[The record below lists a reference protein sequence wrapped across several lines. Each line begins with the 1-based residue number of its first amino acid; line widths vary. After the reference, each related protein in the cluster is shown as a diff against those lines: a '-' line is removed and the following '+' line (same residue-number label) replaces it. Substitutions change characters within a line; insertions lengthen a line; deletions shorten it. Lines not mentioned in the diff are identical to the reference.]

1 MEAAPGIPRPRTRGA
16 RRRPPTPSP
25 LTSSDKRSIDA
36 AFPALSVPFSSP
48 RRPLTAQMTSPLK
61 TALSR
66 DFSSGE
72 RHSFGSV
79 EDHHLL
85 AQRLH
90 ASGLKRCVVQA
101 QLFPDVTGQRP
112 SEGLQPRK
120 RHEAGGYIS
129 NQSTEESAIE
139 HKPLV
144 PSLNINPTGAVLIP
158 SRPTSSSATAS
169 KAQRQRLLMS
179 AGANT
184 ARGASTTERF
194 LVQREPIS
202 ARDRYYVEQRS
213 TTAPEGMRLN
223 HRLRPPVM
231 TGGYVGTDGNVEEM
245 KRKVEIPEADGRGES
260 NQRHNDIVRDDIPG
274 RGDFLARRNEVK
286 TLTEKLVDGLTQG
299 GDFSGAGG
307 GRASSTPDG
316 AVTRDSFF
324 YLRRVDSN
332 PYNLEMTS
340 HSKINPK
347 DYYTVS
353 RLGITHFAPDGVEFQ
368 PLQKFERENYIYS
381 LLVKLPFFKKYRI
394 WKRFTIWKQVVSARK
409 RVHACMSLNNSLFIL
424 LPHLHEA
431 LLQLR
436 DACLDLQEARL
447 FGFEHPTGSGEP
459 VGWDADYTNVQQQQK
474 TYTLAEFSQRLKAQK
489 TRVERLVD
497 HFISDAEMTAKHA
510 CENYLYSFLQNTG
523 FNDVKPGGT
532 NRPRSSVVAAQRKE
546 SIIFQGDESQQK
558 PMTYTERATMKTQ
571 CRRVTKFLRVVEFLI
586 SDAMLRMAISSTV
599 HLRNA
604 LATYIRELDGEDNSE
619 DECPRCEEIKRSAT
633 FSMIPRST
641 IQPLL
646 RVEVVLQGATAP
658 LSSKTNAS
666 DRHQETRPSTIS
678 GGIYFPSSQ
687 DIPTK
692 FGEPMEMLEFIPSKE
707 KLRAQL
713 ETMVFNGLSAVTNR
727 DRLIRNS
734 MFKAYVEASM
744 EDSIQGGDG
753 DNDGGEVCS
762 EGMDLDIL
770 IMEDSIFVETLQS
783 LNTIV
788 LDTYDHA
795 EENCGELAIFL
806 ERYQENGNFCKLVS
820 DPSRYLNTDVHDFR
834 GYLDK
839 FLQEAQ
845 DVDFAADSA
854 PSGLLL
860 LDRVKLNGYLKPSP
874 RKCLDGLYKLI
885 PTVLHLLNEN
895 LTNEYTVA
903 NDGISTIPTTVEA
916 FSGSL
921 ALWRELQTG
930 QEDMEEKYNGVRSLY
945 HLLEEYRVKMTDTDQ
960 MNAFVL
966 TQKRS
971 QLKASIEFFE
981 SNCDQYVAK
990 FGVELEARLPSL
1002 VSNLTTVTNAL
1013 SNPILFDLKSDI
1025 NDTIVYL
1032 TQIEDDVLQLEAAV
1046 KQHFDYEKTL
1056 GLPMTTAFDEMDELK
1071 ADLAL
1076 KIDLWKAFR
1085 GWSSAVFS
1093 WEKLQFPDEIDFG
1106 SITEHIERLYAQIT
1120 KWEQKLSE
1128 GMGPLCTNLRSSVE
1142 EYRATMPILTDLRCQ
1157 SFEERHFM
1165 QLRELLGFNIR
1176 HLNLS
1181 PGSPNASVITLGELV
1196 KMHLSP
1202 FGLQINRIATD
1213 ATQELQL
1220 KDMLT
1225 KIVTLWDRLE
1235 FDVKP
1240 YKRSKDYYILDSLE
1254 GVYTMLEESLVNMT
1268 AVLNSKFVAPIKDTA
1283 VMWHKRLLMFQETFD
1298 AWIECQRKW
1307 MHLETIFSAPDIQ
1320 KQLPNEG
1327 ATFIGVNQFWKDLM
1341 RKTRD
1346 QRSCLK
1352 VTGAILIGASSASK
1366 SYKDGGGSSS
1376 GGGSGGVGQALLD
1389 NLTKHNSSLER
1400 IEKSLEDYLEMK
1412 RRSFP
1417 RFYFISNDELLEML
1431 AHAKEPQIVQRHL
1444 PKCFDALAKLDI
1456 SDDTA
1461 HGSTTV
1467 SSSQD
1472 IVAMI
1477 SPEGERVAFGR
1488 IIKARGNIEDWL
1500 NAVLVNMKV
1509 TLHKH
1514 VKNCL
1519 ADYQHSSR
1527 ETWLFRHP
1535 AQAVAVVSYIIWA
1548 KECELCF
1555 HSRSKDPVQ
1564 ELSLWH
1570 QTICTQLGN
1579 LTRLVR
1585 TNLTSVQR
1593 RVVVSLVTTDVH
1605 FRDIVESLVAKSV
1618 TDAND
1623 FLWQQQLRYKWYADR
1638 DECDIYQANCRIKY
1652 GYEYMGASSRLVI
1665 TPLTDRCWMTI
1676 TGALELRYGA
1686 APSGPAGTGKTETS
1700 KDLAKALGILC
1711 IVINCS
1717 NQMSYSMMGSI
1728 FNGVT
1733 QAGAWVCLDE
1743 FNRIDIEVLSV
1754 VGQQMSVL
1762 RNAQLMSLTEVLLD
1776 GKCVPLRD
1784 HHVIITMNPGYV
1796 GRTELPDNLKVSF
1809 RPVAMMVPD
1818 YALIAEI
1825 LLFAEGFLLAKPL
1838 SRKVTKLYKLCSEQL
1853 SQQAHYDFGM
1863 RAVRT
1868 VLTMAGSLKRSSR
1881 IIAASG
1887 SSSLNVTATDS
1898 AATSLN
1904 DENVIL
1910 IKAMVGANTPKL
1922 TDDDNRLF
1930 QGIVRDLFPD
1940 TLSSLGAVECNALI
1954 EGVGVFSPS
1963 SGHGGPSWIIVLEEE
1978 INEQLRLAGLQGP
1991 RQWTKKLLQ
2000 LFATLEVRVG
2010 VIQTG
2015 SIGSGKSTALK
2026 VLNAAVSALRERI
2039 AHPDA
2044 RFQRVVPFTLNPKSV
2059 SMIELYGFFHPITH
2073 EWTDGLASKLL
2084 RTCVM
2089 AKNEEMLAR
2098 QSANQAIGVGSDP
2111 STWNL
2116 PFYWIN
2122 FDGPIDAHW
2131 IESMNTVLDDN
2142 MTLCLANGERIKL
2155 LPRIQLLFEV
2165 ADTSAASPATIS
2177 RLGVVYYH
2185 PDCLGWK
2192 PFVETWASTLV
2203 APGMDPTPQTS
2214 PSLVSTPREPR
2225 PPTPLS
2231 TKAKTRVL
2239 KYFELFVEPGLAFI
2253 HSVSSSSNASRQVP
2267 FSTCDLGFVA
2277 TICHIFQAL
2286 LIHRAPPELFAIAR
2300 TPRSNLADAS
2310 SPESLLSL
2318 EDQRNRCLD
2327 LMFIFSFAWAIGGNL
2342 NLDLVKNVFQEFL
2355 DKLITSNEQHL
2366 SLDVMAID
2374 GKIPTPAGISQ
2385 TTGDVQD
2392 FFIDFQNLSFS
2403 PWANACQEQ
2412 SPQLQQPSEIV
2423 AGSLLVPTM
2432 DVLKYRYLVE
2442 LMALNAR
2449 QPILLTGATGSGK
2462 SAIVHNILDHH
2473 ARIAAD
2479 IDTSDLDTD
2488 SPLSVIAH
2496 GKILP
2501 HNLNLSAQTSSA
2513 GAQLTIESKFSKK
2526 RRTLL
2531 GAPVNKQLVVI
2542 FVDDVNM
2549 PTTEKN
2555 GAQPVIELLRQ
2566 YLEYGGLYDRERFFW
2581 KDINDS
2587 VLIAAG
2593 GLPGGGRQT
2602 LCPRFVRQ
2610 FSAVLCLP
2618 SCDADAMK
2626 AIFNSILA
2634 SHIAACG
2641 GSSVFAKNVKDTLLQ
2656 TADATC
2662 QLYQLVVQGLL
2673 PTPSKCHYTFNLRD
2687 VTKLMQGIVLGT
2699 GVSGTSV
2706 ASSKKGGAQPTCSL
2720 AANTVVNL
2728 WAHEGIRVFRDRLMD
2743 STDRRWFSEK
2753 LVEVANRVFGVSWT
2767 VDAIGIDSATARRR
2781 AQSTV
2786 DSGNP
2791 PKQEHSTLLFSPRR
2805 VDKTGNYAANS
2816 MKYDQV
2822 GDLNRFKMFLNGQI
2836 QEYNCS
2842 PTVQESRRPPL
2853 DLVLFEDAM
2862 IHIAAIARILI
2873 QPRGHAL
2880 LLGMG
2885 GCGKRSLARLAVF
2898 LTGYYC
2904 FEIELRKGYGL
2915 EEFREDLKPM
2925 MKLAVLGDTG
2935 EGPSTRQGSSINAV
2949 PTVFLLDDSQL
2960 TSDFFLED
2968 INTILNG
2975 GDIPKLFTTEE
2986 MERIIS
2992 DVRVLLERSISDAK
3006 SLNGGQY
3013 QGGIK
3018 SEFGEFTR
3026 KDSEDYFH
3034 MMVRNSLHFVICMN
3048 PLGEAFRARVR
3059 QFPALINC
3067 TTIDYFDEWPKSAL
3081 EYVAEFYLSQED
3093 PQAQP
3098 RSGPGMSR
3106 RPSTR
3111 DFASSSTI
3119 RSAVTALCVETH
3131 LSVSAALPAFL
3142 IKCRRRVYITSQ
3154 HYLDLISLFR
3164 RIHREKKAQWET
3176 KLQRL
3181 TTGVVKLE
3189 ETNSLVSTLQ
3199 EELVVLQPVLV
3210 SKTQE
3215 AEELLHQVAIDQTEA
3230 EQVAQRVRADEAVV
3244 KQQQREVSACQVD
3257 AQSDL
3262 DQALPALNAA
3272 VAALDSLDKKD
3283 ISEVK
3288 GFVKPPQAV
3297 QVVMEAVCIMLGE
3310 KADWDNSKRILS
3322 RSTFMAELKE
3332 YDKDN
3337 IPPAILKKIRKYI
3350 ESPEFA
3356 VEEVKKVSHAAMS
3369 LCMWVHAIDTYAR
3382 VVKEVAPKRQRLAEM
3397 NAVLEVANTKL
3408 ESKQQELAK
3417 VLDKVRKLKE
3427 ECDATLK
3434 EKQRLLDESVLTQLR
3449 LQNAEKLTEGL
3460 SDERVRWK
3468 NSITLLKQEG
3478 SSILGD
3484 SFLVAASLSYLG
3496 PFDGVFRCQLL
3507 AQWSDT
3513 TRSSIGASTS
3523 FLLASAYGDTR
3534 ELREW
3539 QLLGLPSNSFSTD
3552 NALFALKSKQR
3563 WTLMIDPQQQATQ
3576 WIKRLEVANHLET
3589 VKADDP
3595 NFMQVVEDCL
3605 VGGNPVLI
3613 EDVTEALNPSLE
3625 PVVAIKP
3632 SQRPADSKRTIRKL
3646 FVKLDDR
3653 LVETDAERF
3662 RLYLT
3667 TKLANPHFV
3676 PDVYIRVNV
3685 INFTVTSD
3693 GLEEQLLSDVVQRER
3708 MEVEERKHT
3717 LLASIARDQK
3727 QLQDLEIRILYLLT
3741 DAKGNILDDVE
3752 LIRTLETSKQTSNV
3766 VAQRL
3771 SESEATKQEVLEIR
3785 DQYQGVAVRG
3795 AMLFF
3800 VIADL
3805 ADIDP
3810 MYQFSLEY
3818 FNRLF
3823 IKSLNEAPVK
3833 RNLSERL
3840 VGLQHHITLAVYR
3853 NICRGLFKAHKQLFA
3868 LVVCLKIVISAG
3880 ELNQC
3885 DVVLLDRLV
3894 VDIDMPTSTE
3904 AESTNLNDSS
3914 SLNPPNDDVI
3924 GDLKHSADAVNR
3936 VFLAL
3941 SRRQPVFTELLT
3953 SYYRDN
3959 SAWTTWIASDNPF
3972 LARLPEAWDE
3982 TLPRFMRLV
3991 IVRWLR
3997 EDTFMMAIRCF
4008 IEQTLGAEFLDDAC
4022 ADVEMKDVYSDLDE
4036 STPCLFILSPGADPI
4051 STLEHY
4057 AREKGIDEDK
4067 YHVISLGQ
4075 GQGPIVEA
4083 KLVECKTQGYWLI
4096 LQNVHL
4102 AKSWLPELQTLLTN
4116 IKQEARSGEIHED
4129 FRLFLASFP
4138 VAYFPISVL
4147 QNSVKVMT
4155 ESPMGVKANLQRSMM
4170 LLKQMNADGNDA
4182 HLATLSSNVSMK
4194 LRLAFGLSFFHAIVR
4209 ERSKFG
4215 SLGWNLKYDFSDAD
4229 FVSAV
4234 TLQRRLLD
4242 AAANMMAAKGNTND
4256 FPKAEAGDDS
4266 TSNAQESSTGST
4278 FLELHAVPWDALL
4291 FLAGDIYYGGRVTDE
4306 FDRRCLM
4313 AVLRRFCS
4321 EPCFK
4326 RKSCKTHRSKST
4338 IRRVAKVLTKAR
4350 SASFLEDTIFSSDD
4364 GSFFAPEF
4372 QSEGDMVRFV
4382 DGLQDMDG
4390 PHVFGIHPNAHVS
4403 YQRQQTNRFVKLVM
4417 QLQPSTSEEDLSL
4430 MDSSSTDST
4439 SGGANGKGVKS
4450 MEQTVVSVSKA
4461 IHEQL
4466 PPPATLET
4474 IEARLLGR
4482 TRENWQDP
4490 LNVVLQ
4496 QEVAA
4501 CHKSVRHVDASL
4513 VELQHAIQG
4522 IAVMSATIEQSLHSI
4537 AAQQVPV
4544 DWNMND
4550 TNSTP
4555 TTESLSQW
4563 VKSLLDRYEF
4573 LHRWVERGRVPG
4585 NVFPLPF
4592 LSFPQGFFTAILQ
4605 RYSRKHG
4612 IPIHFLDFKFRV
4624 LSEAESVFITSI
4636 DVAAAQQNIEGEVAG
4651 QVDDGAY
4658 LTGLVLEGAHWN
4670 NELGCLCSSQPGIMR
4685 QNMPIIQ
4692 VLAQRNSTLAVAS
4705 STVPPKAPDNVVN
4718 TSTRNMVIGDT
4729 KAAARAKQPLKRG
4742 DTYRRSSRSLMGSD
4756 AEATEDS
4763 LSLNMYSCPVY
4774 RTAMRKGTLSTT
4786 GTSTNLVL
4794 AMDLPCQGEPDYFVL
4809 NGTALVCSNTFE

>member
-1 MEAAPGIPRPRTRGA
+1 
-16 RRRPPTPSP
+16 
-25 LTSSDKRSIDA
+25 
-36 AFPALSVPFSSP
+36 
-48 RRPLTAQMTSPLK
+48 MTSPLK

-72 RHSFGSV
+72 RHSFGS
-79 EDHHLL
+79 
-85 AQRLH
+85 AQ
-90 ASGLKRCVVQA
+90 
-101 QLFPDVTGQRP
+101 P
-112 SEGLQPRK
+112 
-120 RHEAGGYIS
+120 
-129 NQSTEESAIE
+129 STEA
-139 HKPLV
+139 
-144 PSLNINPTGAVLIP
+144 
-158 SRPTSSSATAS
+158 TSH
-169 KAQRQRLLMS
+169 
-179 AGANT
+179 
-184 ARGASTTERF
+184 
-194 LVQREPIS
+194 
-202 ARDRYYVEQRS
+202 DR
-213 TTAPEGMRLN
+213 
-223 HRLRPPVM
+223 
-231 TGGYVGTDGNVEEM
+231 GYVGTDGNVEEM

-316 AVTRDSFF
+316 AVPRDSFF

-381 LLVKLPFFKKYRI
+381 LLVKL
-394 WKRFTIWKQVVSARK
+394 
-409 RVHACMSLNNSLFIL
+409 
-424 LPHLHEA
+424 
-431 LLQLR
+431 R

-474 TYTLAEFSQRLKAQK
+474 TYTLAEFLQRLKAQK

-546 SIIFQGDESQQK
+546 SIIFRGDKSQQK

-678 GGIYFPSSQ
+678 GES
-687 DIPTK
+687 
-692 FGEPMEMLEFIPSKE
+692 
-707 KLRAQL
+707 
-713 ETMVFNGLSAVTNR
+713 
-727 DRLIRNS
+727 
-734 MFKAYVEASM
+734 
-744 EDSIQGGDG
+744 
-753 DNDGGEVCS
+753 
-762 EGMDLDIL
+762 
-770 IMEDSIFVETLQS
+770 
-783 LNTIV
+783 
-788 LDTYDHA
+788 
-795 EENCGELAIFL
+795 
-806 ERYQENGNFCKLVS
+806 
-820 DPSRYLNTDVHDFR
+820 
-834 GYLDK
+834 
-839 FLQEAQ
+839 Q
-845 DVDFAADSA
+845 DVDFVADSA

-971 QLKASIEFFE
+971 QLKASIELFE

-1085 GWSSAVFS
+1085 GW
-1093 WEKLQFPDEIDFG
+1093 K
-1106 SITEHIERLYAQIT
+1106 
-1120 KWEQKLSE
+1120 
-1128 GMGPLCTNLRSSVE
+1128 
-1142 EYRATMPILTDLRCQ
+1142 
-1157 SFEERHFM
+1157 
-1165 QLRELLGFNIR
+1165 
-1176 HLNLS
+1176 
-1181 PGSPNASVITLGELV
+1181 
-1196 KMHLSP
+1196 
-1202 FGLQINRIATD
+1202 
-1213 ATQELQL
+1213 
-1220 KDMLT
+1220 
-1225 KIVTLWDRLE
+1225 

-1268 AVLNSKFVAPIKDTA
+1268 AVLNSKFIAPIKDTA

-1352 VTGAILIGASSASK
+1352 VTGAILIGASSGSK
-1366 SYKDGGGSSS
+1366 SYKDGISSSS
-1376 GGGSGGVGQALLD
+1376 GGGSGGVGLALLD

-1477 SPEGERVAFGR
+1477 SPEGERVLFGR

-1652 GYEYMGASSRLVI
+1652 GYEYMGACSRLVI

-1676 TGALELRYGA
+1676 TGAWSCVMGRPPLQPNELLNDGEHFQWCDSSR
-1686 APSGPAGTGKTETS
+1686 
-1700 KDLAKALGILC
+1700 
-1711 IVINCS
+1711 
-1717 NQMSYSMMGSI
+1717 
-1728 FNGVT
+1728 
-1733 QAGAWVCLDE
+1733 AWVCLDE

-1762 RNAQLMSLTEVLLD
+1762 RNARLMSLTEVLLD

-1868 VLTMAGSLKRSSR
+1868 VLTMTGSLKRSSR

-1954 EGVGVFSPS
+1954 EGVG
-1963 SGHGGPSWIIVLEEE
+1963 
-1978 INEQLRLAGLQGP
+1978 QLRLAGLQGP

-2084 RTCVM
+2084 RTYV
-2089 AKNEEMLAR
+2089 
-2098 QSANQAIGVGSDP
+2098 
-2111 STWNL
+2111 
-2116 PFYWIN
+2116 
-2122 FDGPIDAHW
+2122 PI
-2131 IESMNTVLDDN
+2131 
-2142 MTLCLANGERIKL
+2142 
-2155 LPRIQLLFEV
+2155 
-2165 ADTSAASPATIS
+2165 TS
-2177 RLGVVYYH
+2177 
-2185 PDCLGWK
+2185 
-2192 PFVETWASTLV
+2192 FN
-2203 APGMDPTPQTS
+2203 
-2214 PSLVSTPREPR
+2214 PREPH

-2239 KYFELFVEPGLAFI
+2239 KYFDLFVEPGLAFI

-2267 FSTCDLGFVA
+2267 ISTCDLGFVA

-2327 LMFIFSFAWAIGGNL
+2327 LMFIFSFAGLSAPSC
-2342 NLDLVKNVFQEFL
+2342 
-2355 DKLITSNEQHL
+2355 SN
-2366 SLDVMAID
+2366 D
-2374 GKIPTPAGISQ
+2374 
-2385 TTGDVQD
+2385 
-2392 FFIDFQNLSFS
+2392 
-2403 PWANACQEQ
+2403 
-2412 SPQLQQPSEIV
+2412 
-2423 AGSLLVPTM
+2423 

-2442 LMALNAR
+2442 LMAINAR

-2501 HNLNLSAQTSSA
+2501 HILNLSAQTSSA

-2587 VLIAAG
+2587 VLIAAVG
-2593 GLPGGGRQT
+2593 CQEEVVKP
-2602 LCPRFVRQ
+2602 
-2610 FSAVLCLP
+2610 
-2618 SCDADAMK
+2618 
-2626 AIFNSILA
+2626 
-2634 SHIAACG
+2634 
-2641 GSSVFAKNVKDTLLQ
+2641 FAHD
-2656 TADATC
+2656 
-2662 QLYQLVVQGLL
+2662 LYGIQGLL

-2805 VDKTGNYAANS
+2805 VDKTGNYAVNS

-2842 PTVQESRRPPL
+2842 PTVQESRRAPL

-2975 GDIPKLFTTEE
+2975 GGIPKLFTTEE

-3018 SEFGEFTR
+3018 SEVGEFTR

-3111 DFASSSTI
+3111 DFANSSTI
-3119 RSAVTALCVETH
+3119 RSAVTTLCVEAH

-3164 RIHREKKAQWET
+3164 RIHREKQAQWET

-3181 TTGVVKLE
+3181 TAGVVKLE

-3297 QVVMEAVCIMLGE
+3297 QVVMEALCIMLGE

-3322 RSTFMAELKE
+3322 RSTFMAELKDGGSQE
-3332 YDKDN
+3332 
-3337 IPPAILKKIRKYI
+3337 
-3350 ESPEFA
+3350 
-3356 VEEVKKVSHAAMS
+3356 VSHAAMS

-3397 NAVLEVANTKL
+3397 NAVLEVANMKL

-3427 ECDATLK
+3427 ACDATLK

-3496 PFDGVFRCQLL
+3496 PFDG
-3507 AQWSDT
+3507 
-3513 TRSSIGASTS
+3513 S
-3523 FLLASAYGDTR
+3523 FDANFSLSDTR

-3539 QLLGLPSNSFSTD
+3539 QLLGLPSDSFSTD

-3576 WIKRLEVANHLET
+3576 WIKRLEAANHLET

-3595 NFMQVVEDCL
+3595 NLMQVVEDCL

-3632 SQRPADSKRTIRKL
+3632 SQRPADSKRTTRKL

-3717 LLASIARDQK
+3717 LLAN
-3727 QLQDLEIRILYLLT
+3727 
-3741 DAKGNILDDVE
+3741 AKGNILDDVE

-3785 DQYQGVAVRG
+3785 NQYQGVAVRG

-3818 FNRLF
+3818 FDRLF

-3868 LVVCLKIVISAG
+3868 LVVCLKIMISAG

-3914 SLNPPNDDVI
+3914 SLNPPNAM
-3924 GDLKHSADAVNR
+3924 S
-3936 VFLAL
+3936 
-3941 SRRQPVFTELLT
+3941 
-3953 SYYRDN
+3953 
-3959 SAWTTWIASDNPF
+3959 
-3972 LARLPEAWDE
+3972 
-3982 TLPRFMRLV
+3982 
-3991 IVRWLR
+3991 
-3997 EDTFMMAIRCF
+3997 
-4008 IEQTLGAEFLDDAC
+4008 
-4022 ADVEMKDVYSDLDE
+4022 
-4036 STPCLFILSPGADPI
+4036 
-4051 STLEHY
+4051 
-4057 AREKGIDEDK
+4057 
-4067 YHVISLGQ
+4067 
-4075 GQGPIVEA
+4075 
-4083 KLVECKTQGYWLI
+4083 
-4096 LQNVHL
+4096 
-4102 AKSWLPELQTLLTN
+4102 
-4116 IKQEARSGEIHED
+4116 SG
-4129 FRLFLASFP
+4129 S
-4138 VAYFPISVL
+4138 
-4147 QNSVKVMT
+4147 Q
-4155 ESPMGVKANLQRSMM
+4155 
-4170 LLKQMNADGNDA
+4170 
-4182 HLATLSSNVSMK
+4182 
-4194 LRLAFGLSFFHAIVR
+4194 
-4209 ERSKFG
+4209 
-4215 SLGWNLKYDFSDAD
+4215 
-4229 FVSAV
+4229 
-4234 TLQRRLLD
+4234 
-4242 AAANMMAAKGNTND
+4242 
-4256 FPKAEAGDDS
+4256 
-4266 TSNAQESSTGST
+4266 AQ
-4278 FLELHAVPWDALL
+4278 
-4291 FLAGDIYYGGRVTDE
+4291 
-4306 FDRRCLM
+4306 C
-4313 AVLRRFCS
+4313 
-4321 EPCFK
+4321 
-4326 RKSCKTHRSKST
+4326 
-4338 IRRVAKVLTKAR
+4338 
-4350 SASFLEDTIFSSDD
+4350 
-4364 GSFFAPEF
+4364 
-4372 QSEGDMVRFV
+4372 
-4382 DGLQDMDG
+4382 
-4390 PHVFGIHPNAHVS
+4390 
-4403 YQRQQTNRFVKLVM
+4403 
-4417 QLQPSTSEEDLSL
+4417 
-4430 MDSSSTDST
+4430 
-4439 SGGANGKGVKS
+4439 
-4450 MEQTVVSVSKA
+4450 
-4461 IHEQL
+4461 
-4466 PPPATLET
+4466 
-4474 IEARLLGR
+4474 
-4482 TRENWQDP
+4482 
-4490 LNVVLQ
+4490 
-4496 QEVAA
+4496 
-4501 CHKSVRHVDASL
+4501 
-4513 VELQHAIQG
+4513 
-4522 IAVMSATIEQSLHSI
+4522 
-4537 AAQQVPV
+4537 
-4544 DWNMND
+4544 
-4550 TNSTP
+4550 
-4555 TTESLSQW
+4555 
-4563 VKSLLDRYEF
+4563 
-4573 LHRWVERGRVPG
+4573 
-4585 NVFPLPF
+4585 
-4592 LSFPQGFFTAILQ
+4592 
-4605 RYSRKHG
+4605 
-4612 IPIHFLDFKFRV
+4612 
-4624 LSEAESVFITSI
+4624 
-4636 DVAAAQQNIEGEVAG
+4636 
-4651 QVDDGAY
+4651 
-4658 LTGLVLEGAHWN
+4658 
-4670 NELGCLCSSQPGIMR
+4670 
-4685 QNMPIIQ
+4685 
-4692 VLAQRNSTLAVAS
+4692 
-4705 STVPPKAPDNVVN
+4705 
-4718 TSTRNMVIGDT
+4718 
-4729 KAAARAKQPLKRG
+4729 
-4742 DTYRRSSRSLMGSD
+4742 
-4756 AEATEDS
+4756 
-4763 LSLNMYSCPVY
+4763 
-4774 RTAMRKGTLSTT
+4774 
-4786 GTSTNLVL
+4786 
-4794 AMDLPCQGEPDYFVL
+4794 
-4809 NGTALVCSNTFE
+4809 

>member
-1 MEAAPGIPRPRTRGA
+1 M
-16 RRRPPTPSP
+16 
-25 LTSSDKRSIDA
+25 
-36 AFPALSVPFSSP
+36 
-48 RRPLTAQMTSPLK
+48 Q
-61 TALSR
+61 TALFR
-66 DFSSGE
+66 DSSSSE
-72 RHSFGSV
+72 QHAFGRT
-79 EDHHLL
+79 EDRRVLDE
-85 AQRLH
+85 RLH
-90 ASGLKRCVVQA
+90 ASGLKRSVVQA
-101 QLFPDVTGQRP
+101 QLFPDVPGQNS
-112 SEGLQPRK
+112 SEGLKPRK
-120 RHEAGGYIS
+120 RLEVACHS
-129 NQSTEESAIE
+129 NNQSGEESDLRY
-139 HKPLV
+139 KPLV
-144 PSLNINPTGAVLIP
+144 PSLNINPTGTVLIP
-158 SRPTSSSATAS
+158 SRPKSSSASAS
-169 KAQRQRLLMS
+169 KAQRLRLLMS

-184 ARGASTTERF
+184 TREIRKIERTK
-194 LVQREPIS
+194 LEREPMS

-213 TTAPEGMRLN
+213 TTAPGGMRRK

-231 TGGYVGTDGNVEEM
+231 TGGNVSNDGIVKAMEN
-245 KRKVEIPEADGRGES
+245 KVEIPKAQDRGES
-260 NQRHNDIVRDDIPG
+260 KQRRHNFLSEETPR
-274 RGDFLARRNEVK
+274 RGDLLARRDEVR
-286 TLTEKLVDGLTQG
+286 TLTEKLVEGLTQG
-299 GDFSGAGG
+299 SNSSGADTGVP
-307 GRASSTPDG
+307 SWTPGG
-316 AVTRDSFF
+316 AVPRDSFF

-332 PYNLEMTS
+332 PYNLEMAS
-340 HSKINPK
+340 HSKIDPK

-353 RLGITHFAPDGVEFQ
+353 RLGITHFASEGVEFQ
-368 PLQKFERENYIYS
+368 SLQKFERENYIYS

-394 WKRFTIWKQVVSARK
+394 WKRFTIWKQVVCARK
-409 RVHACMSLNNSLFIL
+409 RVDACMSLNNSLFIL

-436 DACLDLQEARL
+436 HACLDLQQARL
-447 FGFEHPTGSGEP
+447 FDFEHPTGPGEP
-459 VGWDADYTNVQQQQK
+459 AGWDTDSINTQQQK
-474 TYTLAEFSQRLKAQK
+474 TYTLAEFLQRLKAQK

-510 CENYLYSFLQNTG
+510 CEKYLYSFLQHTG
-523 FNDVKPGGT
+523 FNDVKPCST
-532 NRPRSSVVAAQRKE
+532 DRPRSSVAAAQRKV
-546 SIIFQGDESQQK
+546 STSALGVASQQK

-571 CRRVTKFLRVVEFLI
+571 CRRITKFLRVVEFLI

-604 LATYIRELDGEDNSE
+604 LATYIRDLNDDEDSG

-633 FSMIPRST
+633 FPTISRST
-641 IQPLL
+641 TQPLL
-646 RVEVVLQGATAP
+646 RVEVVLHGTSTS
-658 LSSKTNAS
+658 LRT
-666 DRHQETRPSTIS
+666 STIS
-678 GGIYFPSSQ
+678 GGTYSHDVPVRL
-687 DIPTK
+687 DD
-692 FGEPMEMLEFIPSKE
+692 PMKILEFIPSKE
-707 KLRAQL
+707 TLRSQL
-713 ETMVFNGLSAVTNR
+713 ETMVFNGLSAITNR

-734 MFKAYVEASM
+734 MFKVYVEASM
-744 EDSIQGGDG
+744 EDTIQGGDG
-753 DNDGGEVCS
+753 DSDGGELSS
-762 EGMDLDIL
+762 EGNLDIL
-770 IMEDSIFVETLQS
+770 IMEDSIFAETLQS
-783 LNTIV
+783 VTTIV
-788 LDTYDHA
+788 LDAYNHA
-795 EENCGELAIFL
+795 EENCENLVVYL
-806 ERYQENGNFCKLVS
+806 ERYLENGSFCKLVS

-834 GYLDK
+834 GFLDK

-845 DVDFAADSA
+845 DVDFVADNS
-854 PSGLLL
+854 PCGLLM
-860 LDRVKLNGYLKPSP
+860 LDRMKLNGYLKPSP
-874 RKCLDGLYKLI
+874 RKCLDVLYKLI
-885 PTVLHLLNEN
+885 PIVLRQLNDD

-903 NDGISTIPTTVEA
+903 NDRISTIPTTVEA
-916 FSGSL
+916 FSESL
-921 ALWRELQTG
+921 ALLRELQIG
-930 QEDMEEKYNGVRSLY
+930 QDAMEEKYNGVRSLY
-945 HLLEEYRVKMTDTDQ
+945 RLLEEYRVKMTDTDQ

-971 QLKASIEFFE
+971 QLKASIDLFE
-981 SNCDQYVAK
+981 SNRDQYVAK
-990 FGVELEARLPSL
+990 FSVELEARLPNL
-1002 VSNLTTVTNAL
+1002 VSNLTSVANAL
-1013 SNPILFDLKSDI
+1013 SDPILFDLKSDI
-1025 NDTIVYL
+1025 NETIIYL
-1032 TQIEDDVLQLEAAV
+1032 TQIEDNVLQLEAGV
-1046 KQHFDYEKTL
+1046 KLHHDYEKIL
-1056 GLPMTTAFDEMDELK
+1056 GLPMTTAFDEMDDLK
-1071 ADLAL
+1071 VDLAL
-1076 KIDLWKAFR
+1076 KNDLWKAFR
-1085 GWSSAVFS
+1085 DWSVAVS
-1093 WEKLQFPDEIDFG
+1093 LWEKQQFPDEIDFG
-1106 SITEHIERLYAQIT
+1106 SISEHTERLYVQIT

-1128 GMGPLCTNLRSSVE
+1128 GMGPLCTYLKSSVD
-1142 EYRATMPILTDLRCQ
+1142 EYRATLPILMDLRCQ
-1157 SFEERHFM
+1157 SFEDRHFV
-1165 QLRELLGFNIR
+1165 QLRELLGINIR
-1176 HLNLS
+1176 HLGLS
-1181 PGSPNASVITLGELV
+1181 PGAPNSSVLTLGELV
-1196 KMHLSP
+1196 KMHLAP
-1202 FGLQINRIATD
+1202 FGPQVNRIASD
-1213 ATQELQL
+1213 ATQERQL

-1225 KIVTLWDRLE
+1225 KIVVLWDRLE
-1235 FDVKP
+1235 FDVKQ
-1240 YKRSKDYYILDSLE
+1240 YKKSKDYYILDAIESF
-1254 GVYTMLEESLVNMT
+1254 YTMLEESLVNMT
-1268 AVLNSKFVAPIKDTA
+1268 AVLNSKFVAPIKETA
-1283 VMWHKRLLMFQETFD
+1283 VMWHKRLLLFQETFD

-1327 ATFIGVNQFWKDLM
+1327 ATFIGINQFWKELM

-1346 QRSCLK
+1346 QRGCLK
-1352 VTGAILIGASSASK
+1352 ITGAILIGASSGSK
-1366 SYKDGGGSSS
+1366 TYKDGSSSS

-1389 NLTKHNSSLER
+1389 ILTKHNASLER

-1417 RFYFISNDELLEML
+1417 RFYFISNDELLEIL

-1456 SDDTA
+1456 SDDSA
-1461 HGSTTV
+1461 HGSSAV
-1467 SSSQD
+1467 SSAQD

-1488 IIKARGNIEDWL
+1488 IIKARGNVEDWL

-1514 VKNCL
+1514 VKSCL

-1548 KECELCF
+1548 RECEFCF
-1555 HSRSKDPVQ
+1555 RSRSQNPVQ

-1605 FRDIVESLVAKSV
+1605 FRDIVESLVVKNV

-1623 FLWQQQLRYKWYADR
+1623 FLWQQQLRYQWYADR
-1638 DECDIYQANCRIKY
+1638 DECEIYQANCRIKY
-1652 GYEYMGASSRLVI
+1652 GYEYMGACSRLVI

-1754 VGQQMSVL
+1754 VGQQMSIL
-1762 RNAQLMSLTEVLLD
+1762 RSARLMNSTEVLLD

-1784 HHVIITMNPGYV
+1784 HHVIITMNPGYI

-1863 RAVRT
+1863 RAVRA
-1868 VLTMAGSLKRSSR
+1868 VLTLAGTLKRSST

-1887 SSSLNVTATDS
+1887 SFSMNVTDPAV
-1898 AATSLN
+1898 TSSN

-1922 TDDDNRLF
+1922 TDADNRLF
-1930 QGIVRDLFPD
+1930 QGIIRDLFPD
-1940 TLSSLGAVECNALI
+1940 TLSSIGAVECNALI
-1954 EGVGVFSPS
+1954 EGVGVFPPP
-1963 SGHGGPSWIIVLEEE
+1963 SGHGGSNWMIALEEE
-1978 INEQLRLAGLQGP
+1978 INEQLRQAGLQGA

-2000 LFATLEVRVG
+2000 LFATLDVRVG
-2010 VIQTG
+2010 VVQTG
-2015 SIGSGKSTALK
+2015 STGSGKSTALNI
-2026 VLNAAVSALRERI
+2026 LSAAVSALRERI
-2039 AHPDA
+2039 AHPDV
-2044 RFQRVVPFTLNPKSV
+2044 RFQRVVSFTLNPKSISIV
-2059 SMIELYGFFHPITH
+2059 ELYGFFHPITR
-2073 EWTDGLASKLL
+2073 EWTDGLASQLL
-2084 RTCVM
+2084 RTCIM
-2089 AKNEEMLAR
+2089 EKNEAILVR
-2098 QSANQAIGVGSDP
+2098 QSANQTVGVGSDP
-2111 STWNL
+2111 LTWNL
-2116 PFYWIN
+2116 AFYWIN

-2155 LPRIQLLFEV
+2155 LPKIQLLFEV

-2192 PFVETWASTLV
+2192 PFVETWVSRLSTQ
-2203 APGMDPTPQTS
+2203 GFDPTPQAS
-2214 PSLVSTPREPR
+2214 PPPVSTPRESHLQ
-2225 PPTPLS
+2225 TPLS
-2231 TKAKTRVL
+2231 TKMKTRVL
-2239 KYFELFVEPGLAFI
+2239 KYFELFVESGLTFI
-2253 HSVSSSSNASRQVP
+2253 HSVSLSSNTSPQVP
-2267 FSTCDLGFVA
+2267 ISTCDLAFVA

-2286 LIHRAPPELFAIAR
+2286 LLHRAPPELFAVAPA
-2300 TPRSNLADAS
+2300 PRSNFADIS
-2310 SPESLLSL
+2310 SPESLLSP
-2318 EDQRNRCLD
+2318 EDQQNRCLD
-2327 LMFIFSFAWAIGGNL
+2327 LIFIFSFAWAIGGNL
-2342 NLDLVKNVFQEFL
+2342 NLDQVKNAFQDFL
-2355 DKLITSNEQHL
+2355 GKLISSNEQHL
-2366 SLDVMAID
+2366 SPDIMAID
-2374 GKIPTPAGISQ
+2374 GKIPTPAGVSQ
-2385 TTGDVQD
+2385 ATGDVQD
-2392 FFIDFQNLSFS
+2392 FFIDFQYLSFS
-2403 PWANACQEQ
+2403 PWSNAGLEQ
-2412 SPQLQQPSEIV
+2412 SLQPSEIK
-2423 AGSLLVPTM
+2423 AGTLLVPTM
-2432 DVLKYRYLVE
+2432 DVLKYRSLVE
-2442 LMALNAR
+2442 LMTINAR

-2479 IDTSDLDTD
+2479 IYPSSSDTD

-2496 GKILP
+2496 GKVLPLIL
-2501 HNLNLSAQTSSA
+2501 NMSAQTSSA
-2513 GAQLTIESKFSKK
+2513 GTQLSIESKFSKK

-2542 FVDDVNM
+2542 FVDDVNI
-2549 PTTEKN
+2549 PATEKN
-2555 GAQPVIELLRQ
+2555 GAQPVVELLRQ

-2610 FSAVLCLP
+2610 FAAVFCLP
-2618 SCDADAMK
+2618 SCDASAMK

-2634 SHIAACG
+2634 SHITTS

-2662 QLYQLVVQGLL
+2662 QLFQRVVQGLL

-2699 GVSGTSV
+2699 RVSGALVS
-2706 ASSKKGGAQPTCSL
+2706 SSKKGGVQPTCSL
-2720 AANTVVNL
+2720 TAQTVVNL
-2728 WAHEGIRVFRDRLMD
+2728 WAHEGIRVFRDRLTD
-2743 STDRRWFSEK
+2743 STDRRWFSEQ
-2753 LVEVANRVFGVSWT
+2753 LVEVASKVFGVSWT
-2767 VDAIGIDSATARRR
+2767 VDTIGIDNATDRRR
-2781 AQSTV
+2781 THNAI
-2786 DSGNP
+2786 DNGDP

-2805 VDKTGNYAANS
+2805 VENRGIVTGIS

-2836 QEYNCS
+2836 KEYNCS
-2842 PTVQESRRPPL
+2842 PTVQESCRQPL
-2853 DLVLFEDAM
+2853 ELVLFEDAM
-2862 IHIAAIARILI
+2862 IHTAAIARILI
-2873 QPRGHAL
+2873 QPRGHGL

-2915 EEFREDLKPM
+2915 VEFREDLKQM

-2935 EGPSTRQGSSINAV
+2935 EGPSTRQGISVNAV
-2949 PTVFLLDDSQL
+2949 PTVFLLNDSQL
-2960 TSDFFLED
+2960 TSDVFLED
-2968 INTILNG
+2968 VNTILNG

-2986 MERIIS
+2986 MERIIN
-2992 DVRVLLERSISDAK
+2992 DVRALLERSISDAK
-3006 SLNGGQY
+3006 SS
-3013 QGGIK
+3013 QGGHNQGDTSSK
-3018 SEFGEFTR
+3018 VGDLTR
-3026 KDSEDYFH
+3026 KDCEDYFH
-3034 MMVRNSLHFVICMN
+3034 MMVRNSLHFILCMN
-3048 PLGEAFRARVR
+3048 PLGETFRARVR

-3067 TTIDYFDEWPKSAL
+3067 TTIDYFDEWPKNAL
-3081 EYVAEFYLSQED
+3081 EYVADFYLSQED
-3093 PQAQP
+3093 TQAQP
-3098 RSGPGMSR
+3098 RSGPGTR
-3106 RPSTR
+3106 RASTR
-3111 DFASSSTI
+3111 DFLSSSMI
-3119 RSAVTALCVETH
+3119 RSAVTALCVEAH
-3131 LSVSAALPAFL
+3131 VSVTASLPTFL
-3142 IKCRRRVYITSQ
+3142 TKYRCRVYITSQ

-3164 RIHREKKAQWET
+3164 RIHREKKAQLET

-3181 TTGVVKLE
+3181 MAGVVKLE

-3199 EELVVLQPVLV
+3199 EELLVLQPVLV
-3210 SKTQE
+3210 SKTME
-3215 AEELLHQVAIDQTEA
+3215 AEELLHQVAIDQAEA
-3230 EQVAQRVRADEAVV
+3230 EQVAERVRSDKAMV
-3244 KQQQREVSACQVD
+3244 KQQQQEVAACQAD
-3257 AQSDL
+3257 AQNDL

-3288 GFVKPPQAV
+3288 GFVKPPQVV

-3310 KADWDNSKRILS
+3310 KADWDTSKRILS
-3322 RSTFMAELKE
+3322 RSSFMAELKE

-3337 IPPAILKKIRKYI
+3337 IQPAILKRIRKYI

-3356 VEEVKKVSHAAMS
+3356 VDEVRKVSHAAMS

-3382 VVKEVAPKRQRLAEM
+3382 IVKEVVPKRQRLAEM

-3408 ESKQQELAK
+3408 EAKQQELTK
-3417 VLDKVRKLKE
+3417 VLDKVRNLKE
-3427 ECDATLK
+3427 KCDATLA

-3449 LQNAEKLTEGL
+3449 LKNAEKLTKGL
-3460 SDERVRWK
+3460 SGERVRWK
-3468 NSITLLKQEG
+3468 SSITLLKQEG

-3484 SFLVAASLSYLG
+3484 SFLVAASMSYLG
-3496 PFDGVFRCQLL
+3496 PFDGEFRAQLL
-3507 AQWSDT
+3507 SQWSGA
-3513 TRSSIGASTS
+3513 TRSSVGVSPS
-3523 FLLASAYGDTR
+3523 FTLANAYGDSR

-3539 QLLGLPSNSFSTD
+3539 QLLGLPSDNFSTD
-3552 NALFALKSKQR
+3552 NGIFTLKSRQR
-3563 WTLMIDPQQQATQ
+3563 WSLMIDPQQQATQ
-3576 WIKRLEVANHLET
+3576 WIKRLEQFNHLEI
-3589 VKADDP
+3589 VKADDQ
-3595 NFMQVVEDCL
+3595 NLMQAVEDCL
-3605 VGGNPVLI
+3605 VSGKHILI

-3632 SQRPADSKRTIRKL
+3632 SQKSADNKRATRKY
-3646 FVKLDDR
+3646 VKLEDR
-3653 LVETDAERF
+3653 VVETDTERF
-3662 RLYLT
+3662 RLYLA

-3685 INFTVTSD
+3685 INFTVTRD
-3693 GLEEQLLSDVVQRER
+3693 GLEEQLLSDVVKRER

-3727 QLQDLEIRILYLLT
+3727 QLQDLEIRILSLLS

-3771 SESEATKQEVLEIR
+3771 AESEATKQEVLEIR
-3785 DQYQGVAVRG
+3785 NQYQGVAVRG

-3818 FNRLF
+3818 FNRVF

-3833 RNLSERL
+3833 AYLSERL
-3840 VGLQHHITLAVYR
+3840 ESLKHHITLAVYR
-3853 NICRGLFKAHKQLFA
+3853 NICRGLFKAHRQLFA
-3868 LVVCLKIVISAG
+3868 LVVCLKIMIDAD
-3880 ELNQC
+3880 ELEQR

-3894 VDIDMPTSTE
+3894 VDIDTTITTD
-3904 AESTNLNDSS
+3904 AESTNMSDSC
-3914 SLNPPNDDVI
+3914 LVEPKDNAI
-3924 GDLKHSADAVNR
+3924 GDPNHIIDAVDR
-3936 VFLAL
+3936 AFLAL
-3941 SRRQPVFTELLT
+3941 SRKHPLFSAL
-3953 SYYRDN
+3953 SDSFYREN
-3959 SAWTTWIASDNPF
+3959 SAWSNWIASENPY
-3972 LARLPEAWDE
+3972 LAHLPEGLDE
-3982 TLPRFMRLV
+3982 SLPHFTRLV
-3991 IVRWLR
+3991 LVRWLR
-3997 EDTFMMAIRCF
+3997 EDAFMMAVRCF
-4008 IEQTLGAEFLDDAC
+4008 IDQTLGAEYLEDASM
-4022 ADVEMKDVYSDLDE
+4022 DVEMKDVYSDIDK

-4051 STLEHY
+4051 SSLERY
-4057 AREKGIDEDK
+4057 AREKNICEDK

-4083 KLVECKTQGYWLI
+4083 KIVECKTQGYWLI

-4102 AKSWLPELQTLLTN
+4102 AKSWLPELQTHLTTIN
-4116 IKQEARSGEIHED
+4116 QEARNGEIHED

-4138 VAYFPISVL
+4138 VEYFPVSVL

-4170 LLKQMNADGNDA
+4170 LLKQMNADGNNS
-4182 HLATLSSNVSMK
+4182 HLTSNASMK
-4194 LRLAFGLSFFHAIVR
+4194 LRLAFGLSFFHAVVR

-4242 AAANMMAAKGNTND
+4242 AVANMLATKASASDVPQTETSDDGMSNT
-4256 FPKAEAGDDS
+4256 
-4266 TSNAQESSTGST
+4266 QEPRSGTT
-4278 FLELHAVPWDALL
+4278 FLQFDTVPWDALL
-4291 FLAGDIYYGGRVTDE
+4291 FLAGEIYYGGRVTDE
-4306 FDRRCLM
+4306 FDRKCLM
-4313 AVLRRFCS
+4313 AVLRRYCS

-4326 RKSCKTHRSKST
+4326 RKSNKTHRSKST
-4338 IRRVAKVLTKAR
+4338 IRRVTKAK
-4350 SASFLEDTIFSSDD
+4350 SASTLENTIFSSTDD
-4364 GSFFAPEF
+4364 SFFAPEF
-4372 QSEGDMVRFV
+4372 QTEDDMVRFV
-4382 DGLQDMDG
+4382 DGLSDMDG
-4390 PHVFGIHPNAHVS
+4390 PNVFGMHPNAHIS
-4403 YQRQQTNRFVKLVM
+4403 YQKKQSNHFVKLVM
-4417 QLQPSTSEEDLSL
+4417 QLQNSGEDVSFADKLSNDCTSDAV
-4430 MDSSSTDST
+4430 D
-4439 SGGANGKGVKS
+4439 GNKS
-4450 MEQTVVSVSKA
+4450 MEQAVVDLSKA
-4461 IHEQL
+4461 IQEQL
-4466 PPPATLET
+4466 PSPTTLNS
-4474 IEARLLGR
+4474 IEKCLLGR

-4490 LNVVLQ
+4490 LSVVLQ

-4501 CHKSVRHVDASL
+4501 CRKSVRHVDASL
-4513 VELQHAIQG
+4513 IELQHAIQG
-4522 IAVMSATIEQSLHSI
+4522 TAVMSATIEQTLHSI

-4544 DWNMND
+4544 DWMTND
-4550 TNSTP
+4550 SNLTP

-4563 VKSLLDRYEF
+4563 VKNLLNRFEF
-4573 LHRWVERGRVPG
+4573 LRRWVEHGRIPG
-4585 NVFPLPF
+4585 NMFPLPF
-4592 LSFPQGFFTAILQ
+4592 FSFPQGLFTAILQ
-4605 RYSRKHG
+4605 RYSRRHG
-4612 IPIHFLDFKFRV
+4612 IPIHFLDFEFRV
-4624 LSEAESVFITSI
+4624 LSDSKSALLSSV
-4636 DVAAAQQNIEGEVAG
+4636 DDPAVQQSLENEVAG
-4651 QVDDGAY
+4651 QADDGVY
-4658 LTGLVLEGAHWN
+4658 LAGLVLEGANWN
-4670 NELGCLCSSQPGIMR
+4670 SELGCLCSSLPGIMR

-4692 VLAQRNSTLAVAS
+4692 VVAQRNSTLATAS
-4705 STVPPKAPDNVVN
+4705 SNVQTKGPSQSDNAVIS
-4718 TSTRNMVIGDT
+4718 STRNKVGGDT
-4729 KAAARAKQPLKRG
+4729 KAAARSTQLLKRG
-4742 DTYRRSSRSLMGSD
+4742 DTYKRSSRSLIGSD
-4756 AEATEDS
+4756 VEGTEDS
-4763 LSLNMYSCPVY
+4763 LAFNTYSCPVY

-4809 NGTALVCSNTFE
+4809 NGTALVCSNTLE